1 MGLPI
6 LVQLDWGFKRILN
19 FQLIIESLYCI
30 ISLIALVFIKEII
43 ILRIITASYKI
54 KHVIEIILKHG
65 TFLLFPIY
73 NVYLVHV
80 LQIKKKVYKT
90 KL

>member
-6 LVQLDWGFKRILN
+6 LVQLEWGFKRILN

-54 KHVIEIILKHG
+54 KHVIEIILKRG

>member
-6 LVQLDWGFKRILN
+6 LVQLEWGFKRILN

-54 KHVIEIILKHG
+54 KHVIEIILKRG

-73 NVYLVHV
+73 NVYLVQV
-80 LQIKKKVYKT
+80 LQRKKKS
-90 KL
+90 L